1 MINQGDPNQLL
12 KTLGSKD
19 EISKPVNNTS
29 QVPAQVGCQL
39 VLMLNI
45 SNLHLN
51 EVFVD

>member
-1 MINQGDPNQLL
+1 MMINQGDPNQLL
-12 KTLGSKD
+12 KKRTKD
-19 EISKPVNNTS
+19 KISKPVNNTS
-29 QVPAQVGCQL
+29 QFPAQVRRQL